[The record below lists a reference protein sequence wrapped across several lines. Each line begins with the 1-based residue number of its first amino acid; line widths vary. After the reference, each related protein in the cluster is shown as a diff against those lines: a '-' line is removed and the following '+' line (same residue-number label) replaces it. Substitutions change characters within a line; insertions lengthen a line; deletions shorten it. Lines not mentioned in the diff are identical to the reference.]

1 MSEPTKKIDLI
12 EDADASGEVAKVY
25 DEWRAKSGR
34 QQMPGILKCFSH
46 RPDFLREVM
55 RFSDTVHFSA
65 GHLDRR
71 TKEAIA
77 SWVSWLNR
85 CPYWLDSHAYFLRVQ
100 GANEKTVQA
109 IAQGNLD
116 EAGLSDAERALL
128 DYVKKVTEAAYRTT
142 PEDVDVL
149 RTHGWTEPQIA
160 EAVYITA
167 MFAFFN
173 RVADAFGIAPQG
185 YLELNAV
192 TKWAQRDADEGTYQG
207 LVEQRAPP
215 A

>member
-1 MSEPTKKIDLI
+1 LNLPEHETKIKLI
-12 EDADASGEVAKVY
+12 EDKDATGEVAKVY

-46 RPDFLREVM
+46 RPDFLRQVM
-55 RFSDTVHFSA
+55 QFSDTVHFSQ

-100 GANEKTVQA
+100 GAEESAVQA
-109 IAQGNLD
+109 IAKGNLE
-116 EAGLSDAERALL
+116 EAGLSPAERALL
-128 DYVKKVTEAAYRTT
+128 DYVTKVTEAAYRTT
-142 PEDVDVL
+142 NEDVQGL
-149 RTHGWTEPQIA
+149 RDHGWTEPQIA

-173 RVADAFGIAPQG
+173 RVADAFGIEPQG
-185 YLELNAV
+185 YLEMNGL
-192 TKWAQRDADEGTYQG
+192 TK
-207 LVEQRAPP
+207 
-215 A
+215 